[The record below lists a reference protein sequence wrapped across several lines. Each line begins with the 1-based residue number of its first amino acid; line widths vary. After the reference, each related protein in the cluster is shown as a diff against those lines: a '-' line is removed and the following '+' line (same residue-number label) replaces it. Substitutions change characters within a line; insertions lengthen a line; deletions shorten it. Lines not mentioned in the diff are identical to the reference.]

1 MRIIGLVSIKMLL
14 ISGSAL
20 AQWTTS
26 GDHLYN
32 SNKGIVGIGTNA
44 PDAKLHITIPEN
56 TLGLKVG
63 SSKYGFS
70 FGDASLSLKGY
81 TGSIALP
88 YIEWVAPNGKRQA
101 YMGWHKDYFNLTL
114 ENDYRFYINGGDMQL
129 GMGKTLYVS
138 DRIQFVGASGW
149 SHHQFKQTY
158 VSGTSGNTNLCLR
171 RYTGAGAD
179 GFENGDMVTFTYD
192 GNVGIGTSSP
202 SATLHVNGRTYIQSP
217 SFRVGYTAADDSS
230 PSLTGIHLENRR
242 AGGTVKTWTLYT
254 AAIGGGY
261 GVRPNAFEIWEYPET
276 KSRFIILPGGTTILG
291 PNGESV
297 GIGTTQTG
305 SYKLAVEG
313 KIACRS
319 ELRVFDPGV
328 VFPDYVFDKNYDLRS
343 LDEVKHYIQTYQ
355 HLPDVPSAQEIAQEG
370 VELAK
375 MNALL
380 LKKIEE
386 LTLYLIQQENK
397 INELEKNIK
406 K

>member
-32 SNKGIVGIGTNA
+32 SNKGNVGIGTNA

-171 RYTGAGAD
+171 RYTGVGAD
-179 GFENGDMVTFTYD
+179 GFENGEMVTFKYD
-192 GNVGIGTSSP
+192 GNVGIGTTNPTNRLQIGSNVPSTWGGNDLVLSNSNGTLAIHNDPTHTYLYGTNDIAIRPAGKMTIYANSSG
-202 SATLHVNGRTYIQSP
+202 N
-217 SFRVGYTAADDSS
+217 
-230 PSLTGIHLENRR
+230 
-242 AGGTVKTWTLYT
+242 
-254 AAIGGGY
+254 
-261 GVRPNAFEIWEYPET
+261 
-276 KSRFIILPGGTTILG
+276 
-291 PNGESV
+291 V
-297 GIGTTQTG
+297 GIGTSQTG

-328 VFPDYVFDKNYDLRS
+328 TFPDYVFDKNYDLRS
-343 LDEVKHYIQTYQ
+343 LDEVKQYIQDYK
-355 HLPDVPSAQEIAQEG
+355 HLPDVPSAQEIAREG

-397 INELEKNIK
+397 INELKKNIK